1 MGGLDSPKH
10 TTNKHNPRCISRN
23 KIGVT
28 VALDNHDH
36 YHCDVTYVSKP
47 SDKSTWNAI
56 WNHIKPKS
64 HLIHDGERSHGVLIR
79 NLELTEE
86 YYKTD
91 ITKKLKDENNPS
103 YPINHIHALSKR
115 FMREHG
121 GFNRDNLQDWMNL
134 LWFILSKPNNRYEKV
149 EKFLEMAINSP
160 HLVRYREVMK

>member
-1 MGGLDSPKH
+1 M
-10 TTNKHNPRCISRN
+10 
-23 KIGVT
+23 
-28 VALDNHDH
+28 
-36 YHCDVTYVSKP
+36 
-47 SDKSTWNAI
+47 
-56 WNHIKPKS
+56 
-64 HLIHDGERSHGVLIR
+64 
-79 NLELTEE
+79 
-86 YYKTD
+86 
-91 ITKKLKDENNPS
+91 